1 MSEPPADE
9 ELQRKAEDIS
19 TAVKSD
25 VRQPAGQRV
34 VLDISY
40 AAIFKVVGVLIAFY
54 LLGLVWQVI
63 LWIIVALLLAA
74 ALIPYQA
81 FLERRCR
88 VPRALAI
95 TLVALSIAVA
105 CGLVIWL
112 VVPSFI
118 TQARYLI
125 AHSQEYLGRLQRM
138 LAQHGIQVQLGRYA
152 GALTQHFGGRVGQN
166 VVPAIQDIF
175 DVGVAAFAVF
185 FITVY
190 LLTDRER
197 LTAFFV
203 GLLPAR
209 RRRDALA
216 TLGEMRRQVSGYVLG
231 QAIRSV
237 TVGAFTFVLL
247 LILGI
252 PTAFPL
258 AVFAGLADIIPMFGA
273 WLAGIPPFV
282 VALAVSP
289 IKAFIIAGAFV
300 VYLFF
305 EDHILIPNVHSR
317 TNRVS
322 PLVALVAVIAGGYL
336 LGFVGILIALP
347 VAASIPA
354 LADFLGI
361 HLDLASV
368 QHSAAALKE
377 EEKP

>member
-1 MSEPPADE
+1 MSETSADE
-9 ELQRKAEDIS
+9 KLHREAEDIGA
-19 TAVKSD
+19 AVKSE
-25 VRQPAGQRV
+25 VSRPTGQRV

-40 AAIFKVVGVLIAFY
+40 AAIFKVVGVLIALY
-54 LLGLVWQVI
+54 LLGLVLTVI
-63 LWIIVALLLAA
+63 IWIAVALLLAA
-74 ALIPYQA
+74 ALTPYEA

-88 VPRALAI
+88 VPRALAVI
-95 TLVALSIAVA
+95 IVALSIAVA
-105 CGLVIWL
+105 GALVVWL
-112 VVPSFI
+112 VVPNFI
-118 TQARYLI
+118 SQARYLI
-125 AHSQEYLGRLQRM
+125 ANSDQYLGRLQSM
-138 LAQHGIQVQLGRYA
+138 LARHGIQVQLGQYA
-152 GALTQHFGGRVGQN
+152 GTLSQHLGGRLDQI
-166 VVPAIQDIF
+166 VVPAIQDVF
-175 DVGVAAFAVF
+175 DAGVAIFAIF

-209 RRRDALA
+209 RRRDALD
-216 TLGEMRRQVSGYVLG
+216 TLGQMRRQVSGYVLG

-252 PTAFPL
+252 PSAFPL
-258 AVFAGLADIIPMFGA
+258 AVFAGLADIIPLFGA
-273 WLAGIPPFV
+273 WIAGIPPVV
-282 VALAVSP
+282 VALAISP
-289 IKAFIIAGAFV
+289 TKAVIIVGAFV

-347 VAASIPA
+347 VAASMPA
-354 LADFLGI
+354 LAGFFGI
-361 HLDLASV
+361 HLDLDSV
-368 QHSAAALKE
+368 QHSAEALKE
-377 EEKP
+377 EERQ